1 MSDILTRILDTKQQ
15 EVAAAQATL
24 PLAELRARAADMP
37 LPRGFVQAMRDQ
49 HSQGRAALIAEIKKA
64 SPSKGLIR
72 PDFHPEQLARAYEA
86 AGAACLSVLTD
97 EPYFQGS
104 AGYLKTARAA
114 VALPVLRK
122 DFMVSAYQIHQSRA
136 MGADAVLLIAAALS
150 QTQLEEFEGIAHELG
165 MAVLLELHHA
175 DELEKCRR
183 LTTPLRG
190 VNNRNL
196 RTFEVSLQ
204 QTLDLLP
211 EITGEGRIVIT
222 ESGIRSREDVQF
234 MRSHGVHS
242 FLIGET
248 FMRADDVGAEVKKL
262 FA

>member
-1 MSDILTRILDTKQQ
+1 MSDILTRILTTKQQ
-15 EVAAAQATL
+15 EVAAAQAAL

-37 LPRGFVQAMRDQ
+37 TPRGFVQAMHAQ

-114 VALPVLRK
+114 VSLPVLRK
-122 DFMVSAYQIHQSRA
+122 DFMVNAYQIYQSRA

>member
-1 MSDILTRILDTKQQ
+1 MSDILTRILATKQQ
-15 EVAAAQATL
+15 EVAAD
-24 PLAELRARAADMP
+24 AA
-37 LPRGFVQAMRDQ
+37 
-49 HSQGRAALIAEIKKA
+49 S
-64 SPSKGLIR
+64 S
-72 PDFHPEQLARAYEA
+72 
-86 AGAACLSVLTD
+86 
-97 EPYFQGS
+97 
-104 AGYLKTARAA
+104 
-114 VALPVLRK
+114 
-122 DFMVSAYQIHQSRA
+122 
-136 MGADAVLLIAAALS
+136 
-150 QTQLEEFEGIAHELG
+150 
-165 MAVLLELHHA
+165 
-175 DELEKCRR
+175 
-183 LTTPLRG
+183 PLRG

-248 FMRADDVGAEVKKL
+248 FMRANDVGAEVQKL

>member
-1 MSDILTRILDTKQQ
+1 
-15 EVAAAQATL
+15 
-24 PLAELRARAADMP
+24 
-37 LPRGFVQAMRDQ
+37 MRDQ

-72 PDFHPEQLARAYEA
+72 SDFHPEQLARAYEA

-114 VALPVLRK
+114 VSLPVLRK

-175 DELEKCRR
+175 DELEKCRS

-222 ESGIRSREDVQF
+222 ESGIRNREDVQF